1 MLEVE
6 RRMKAKDVIGILDAA
21 VVERGCT
28 PEFIRSDNGPEFV
41 ALAVQEWIKKTR
53 FQNPLHQTRQSMAER
68 LRREFPQPVPGRVF
82 EPGSFRIGVE
92 GQSARQRLPAAL
104 HPRASAFIDGLPDAC
119 RVCVAF
125 NQPI

>member
-92 GQSARQRLPAAL
+92 GQSARQRLPAAVL
-104 HPRASAFIDGLPDAC
+104 GLNARTKFP
-119 RVCVAF
+119 
-125 NQPI
+125 